1 MSDKKLN
8 ITKIKDATTI
18 VMPAFNEA
26 KVIEEVI
33 KGIKKEGYKNIILVD
48 DGSNDNTSQIA
59 LKNNVYTITM
69 PINRGVGATTKTG
82 IDYALTTNAK
92 IIVTF
97 DSDGQHYPKDIIKVI
112 MPIIKNKADVVVG
125 TRLKNPKGMP
135 IIRIIGN
142 WGFNIITLILFGVWT
157 TDSQSGFKAFNK
169 KAAKKIEI
177 KTNRME
183 FCSEI
188 IKEIGDKKLR
198 LKEVPIKVIY
208 TDYSRAHGQST
219 FNAFRI
225 LAKLILRRLI
235 K

>member
-1 MSDKKLN
+1 MSDKKIDIQKVKN
-8 ITKIKDATTI
+8 ATTVI
-18 VMPAFNEA
+18 LPAFNEE
-26 KVIEEVI
+26 KVIADVI
-33 KGIKKEGYKNIILVD
+33 KGIKKEGYKNIIVVD
-48 DGSNDNTSQIA
+48 DGSFDNTTNIA
-59 LKNNVYTITM
+59 LKNKVYTITL
-69 PINRGVGATTKTG
+69 PINRGVGAATKTG
-82 IDYALTTNAK
+82 IDYALTTNSK
-92 IIVTF
+92 IIVTI
-97 DSDGQHYPKDIIKVI
+97 DSDGQHCPKDIIKVL
-112 MPIIKNKADVVVG
+112 MPIVKNKADVSIG

-142 WGFNIITLILFGVWT
+142 WGFNFITLLLFGVWT
-157 TDSQSGFKAFNK
+157 TDSQSGFKAFNR

-208 TDYSRAHGQST
+208 TDYSKAHGQST

-225 LAKLILRRLI
+225 LAKLILRKLI